1 MKENKTTAVE
11 AKCAISVK
19 NTYDNTKRF
28 TIALWMLNKGVLGFA
43 NPLFITKTFLT
54 FSVGHSK
61 NECCRGD

>member
-43 NPLFITKTFLT
+43 NPPFYHKDIFNV
-54 FSVGHSK
+54 F
-61 NECCRGD
+61 CRSFEKRML